1 MKKEYAYIGAVI
13 VLVGTAFAFF
23 PQLFNFSRNSGEG
36 SPRPVS
42 IDLPTPNLSLPD
54 FNTPGAAKEAWAT
67 WQEYLAAARAHDLP
81 KVRSL
86 SHQLSPAC
94 TDPAREDECFE
105 LMDSVVFFAGELKQG
120 DFIHFAT
127 DARQTV
133 LTTDYL
139 QIAGAEDPIMT
150 VIYFTQAS
158 GSYKVL
164 GLRFCLGNEEADG
177 QCINTDPA
185 TRDQNNNGWWDDVE
199 ELFYK

>member
-1 MKKEYAYIGAVI
+1 MKKEYIYICVAVA
-13 VLVGTAFAFF
+13 LVGLAFAFF
-23 PQLFNFSRNSGEG
+23 PQLFSFSKEDQEG

-42 IDLPTPNLSLPD
+42 IDLPTPNFSLPD
-54 FNTPGAAKEAWAT
+54 FSTPGAAKEAWAT
-67 WQEYLAAARAHDLP
+67 WQEYLTAARAHDLS

-94 TDPAREDECFE
+94 TDPAREAECFE
-105 LMDSVVFFAGELKQG
+105 LMDSVVFFAGELKQR
-120 DFIHFAT
+120 DFIHFAS

-139 QIAGAEDPIMT
+139 EIAGSEEPIMT

-158 GSYKVL
+158 GTYKVL
-164 GLRFCLGNEEADG
+164 GLRFCLGDEESHG
-177 QCINTDPA
+177 QCVNTDPA
-185 TRDQNNNGWWDDVE
+185 TRDQNDNGWWDDVE